1 MIDLGKKITQAKF
14 AQLVGIT
21 QPAVSGLI
29 ARGILTVGDTAEN
42 WLLAYCG
49 SLRETA
55 AGRSQSA
62 ESELNLNDER
72 ARLAAAQADKVEMEN
87 EVMRG
92 ELAPVATLEAVLMRA
107 GGKVA
112 AQLDTIAG
120 AIKRRVPALTDADTG
135 FIRREVAK
143 ARNAVAN
150 LTLEDIE
157 ADDDEAE

>member
-1 MIDLGKKITQAKF
+1 MIDLGKKIAQARF
-14 AQLVGIT
+14 AQMVGIT

-29 ARGILTVGDTAEN
+29 ARGVLAAGDTAEN

-49 SLRETA
+49 NLRETA

-62 ESELNLNDER
+62 NAVLNLNDER
-72 ARLAAAQADKVEMEN
+72 ARLASAQADKIEMEN
-87 EVMRG
+87 EVMKG
-92 ELAPVATLEAVLMRA
+92 ALAPVETLEAVLTRA

-112 AQLDTIAG
+112 AQLDAIPG
-120 AIKRRVPALTDADTG
+120 AIKRRVPGLDDAAIG
-135 FIRREVAK
+135 FIRREVAR

-157 ADDDEAE
+157 ADNDGAE